1 MLSIPLCVKT
11 ICLPRIF
18 IYLFTY
24 YYNNYKKNMK
34 SIIQC
39 EICDPSES
47 RMITDVESGEIICNR
62 CGIVVVKNL
71 EDTNKTWRKTEYN
84 ITDTINGNP
93 SSLTLYDQGL
103 TTRIGNT
110 NRDASGNIINSM
122 MMTHL
127 TRMKYLDKGSQ
138 INKSARNLGRAFR
151 QLDSLKDKMGLSNAV
166 IEKTAYIYR
175 KVQEAGLVRG
185 RKVNTVL
192 GASLYVACREF
203 EIPRTLRE
211 ISLVNNEKY
220 RETSRV
226 YRQIVLYLGRQ
237 VPRINLSRYL
247 EKIGKKA
254 ELEEKNIRDALTL
267 MKKVQ
272 DAGLSAGKEPMG
284 IVGAVI
290 YLSLPKSEENI
301 RKRTITQAVI
311 ADAAGVSEVTIRNVY
326 KEIEKKLLLG

>member
-1 MLSIPLCVKT
+1 MQTV
-11 ICLPRIF
+11 
-18 IYLFTY
+18 
-24 YYNNYKKNMK
+24 
-34 SIIQC
+34 IQC
-39 EICDPSES
+39 EMCDPSES
-47 RMITDVESGEIICNR
+47 KMITDVESGEIICNR
-62 CGIVVVKNL
+62 CGIVVVRDL
-71 EDTNKTWRKTEYN
+71 EDTKKIWHKVEDNGS
-84 ITDTINGNP
+84 DTRNGNP

-103 TTRIGNT
+103 TTKIGNT
-110 NRDASGNIINSM
+110 NRDASGNVINSM
-122 MMTHL
+122 MMVRL
-127 TRMKYLDKGSQ
+127 NRMKNLDRRSQ

-151 QLDSLKDKMGLSNAV
+151 QLDSLKDKLGLSNAV

-211 ISLVNNEKY
+211 ISAVNNEKY

-226 YRQIVLYLGRQ
+226 YRQIVLHLGKQ
-237 VPRINLSRYL
+237 VPRINLFRYV
-247 EKIGKKA
+247 EKVGKKA
-254 ELEEKNIRDALTL
+254 KLDEKNIREALRL

-272 DAGLSAGKEPMG
+272 EKGLSAGKEPMG

-290 YLSLPKSEENI
+290 YLSLPKSDENI
-301 RKRTITQAVI
+301 RQRIITQAII

-326 KEIEKKLLLG
+326 KEIEKKLSLG

>member
-1 MLSIPLCVKT
+1 MIKT
-11 ICLPRIF
+11 RGISTIF
-18 IYLFTY
+18 IYLIVH
-24 YYNNYKKNMK
+24 YYNKYKKNM
-34 SIIQC
+34 Q
-39 EICDPSES
+39 S

-71 EDTNKTWRKTEYN
+71 EDTTKIWHKVEDDK
-84 ITDTINGNP
+84 IDTRNGNP

-110 NRDASGNIINSM
+110 NRDASGNVINSM
-122 MMTHL
+122 MV
-127 TRMKYLDKGSQ
+127 TRLNKMRFQDKRSQ
-138 INKSARNLGRAFR
+138 INTSARNLGRAFR
-151 QLDSLKDKMGLSNAV
+151 QLDSLKDKMSLPNAV

-175 KVQEAGLVRG
+175 KV
-185 RKVNTVL
+185 NTVL
-192 GASLYVACREF
+192 GASLYIACREF

-211 ISLVNNEKY
+211 ISSINNEKY

-226 YRQIVLYLGRQ
+226 YRQIVLHFGKQ
-237 VPRINLSRYL
+237 IPQIDVFRYV
-247 EKIGKKA
+247 EKVGKKA
-254 ELEEKNIRDALTL
+254 KLEEKNIRDALRL

-326 KEIEKKLLLG
+326 KEIEKKLSLG

>member
-1 MLSIPLCVKT
+1 MQTV
-11 ICLPRIF
+11 
-18 IYLFTY
+18 
-24 YYNNYKKNMK
+24 
-34 SIIQC
+34 IQC
-39 EICDPSES
+39 EMCDPSES
-47 RMITDVESGEIICNR
+47 KMITDVESGEIICNR
-62 CGIVVVKNL
+62 CGIVVVRDL
-71 EDTNKTWRKTEYN
+71 EDTKKIWHKVEDNGS
-84 ITDTINGNP
+84 DTRNGNP

-103 TTRIGNT
+103 TTKIGNT
-110 NRDASGNIINSM
+110 NRDASGNVINSM
-122 MMTHL
+122 MMIRL
-127 TRMKYLDKGSQ
+127 NRMKNLDRRSQ

-151 QLDSLKDKMGLSNAV
+151 QLDSLKDKLGLSNAV

-211 ISLVNNEKY
+211 ISAVNNEKY

-226 YRQIVLYLGRQ
+226 YRQIVLHLEKQ
-237 VPRINLSRYL
+237 VPRINLFRYV
-247 EKIGKKA
+247 EKVGKKA
-254 ELEEKNIRDALTL
+254 KLDEKNIREALRL

-272 DAGLSAGKEPMG
+272 EKGLSAGKEPMG

-290 YLSLPKSEENI
+290 YLSLPKSDENI
-301 RKRTITQAVI
+301 RQRIITQAII

-326 KEIEKKLLLG
+326 KEIEKKLSLG

>member
-1 MLSIPLCVKT
+1 MQSIT
-11 ICLPRIF
+11 
-18 IYLFTY
+18 
-24 YYNNYKKNMK
+24 
-34 SIIQC
+34 QC
-39 EICDPSES
+39 QMCDPSES
-47 RMITDVESGEIICNR
+47 KMITDVESGEIICNR
-62 CGIVVVKNL
+62 CGIVVVRDL
-71 EDTNKTWRKTEYN
+71 EDTKKIWHKLEDNGS
-84 ITDTINGNP
+84 DTRNGNP

-103 TTRIGNT
+103 TTKIGNT
-110 NRDASGNIINSM
+110 NRDASGNVINSLM
-122 MMTHL
+122 MVRL
-127 TRMKYLDKGSQ
+127 NRMKNLDRRSQ

-151 QLDSLKDKMGLSNAV
+151 QLDSLKDKLGLSNAV

-211 ISLVNNEKY
+211 ISAVNNEKY

-226 YRQIVLYLGRQ
+226 YRQIVLHLGKQ
-237 VPRINLSRYL
+237 VPRINLFRYV
-247 EKIGKKA
+247 EKVGKKA
-254 ELEEKNIRDALTL
+254 KLDEKNIREALRL

-272 DAGLSAGKEPMG
+272 ETGLSAGKEPMG

-290 YLSLPKSEENI
+290 YLSLPKSDENI
-301 RKRTITQAVI
+301 RQRIITQAII

-326 KEIEKKLLLG
+326 KEIEKKLSLG

>member
-1 MLSIPLCVKT
+1 M
-11 ICLPRIF
+11 
-18 IYLFTY
+18 
-24 YYNNYKKNMK
+24 
-34 SIIQC
+34 
-39 EICDPSES
+39 CDPSES
-47 RMITDVESGEIICNR
+47 KMITDVESGEIICNR
-62 CGIVVVKNL
+62 CGIVVVRDL
-71 EDTNKTWRKTEYN
+71 EDTKKIWHKTEDN
-84 ITDTINGNP
+84 GNDTRNGNP

-103 TTRIGNT
+103 TTKIGNT
-110 NRDASGNIINSM
+110 NRDASGNVINSM
-122 MMTHL
+122 MMVRL
-127 TRMKYLDKGSQ
+127 NRMKNLDKRSQ

-151 QLDSLKDKMGLSNAV
+151 QLDSLKDKLGLSNAV

-226 YRQIVLYLGRQ
+226 YRQIVLHLGKQ
-237 VPRINLSRYL
+237 VPRINLFSYV
-247 EKIGKKA
+247 EKVGKKA
-254 ELEEKNIRDALTL
+254 KLQEKNIRDALRL
-267 MKKVQ
+267 MKRVQ
-272 DAGLSAGKEPMG
+272 ETGLSAGKEPMG

-290 YLSLPKSEENI
+290 YLSLPKSDENI
-301 RKRTITQAVI
+301 RQRIITQAII

-326 KEIEKKLLLG
+326 KEIEKKLSLG

>member
-1 MLSIPLCVKT
+1 MQSV
-11 ICLPRIF
+11 
-18 IYLFTY
+18 
-24 YYNNYKKNMK
+24 
-34 SIIQC
+34 IQC

-47 RMITDVESGEIICNR
+47 KMITDVESGEIICNK
-62 CGIVVVKNL
+62 CGIVVVRDL
-71 EDTNKTWRKTEYN
+71 EDTKKIWHKAEDNGN
-84 ITDTINGNP
+84 DTRNGNP

-103 TTRIGNT
+103 TTKIGNT
-110 NRDASGNIINSM
+110 NRDASGNVINSM
-122 MMTHL
+122 MMVRL
-127 TRMKYLDKGSQ
+127 NRMKNLDKRSQ

-151 QLDSLKDKMGLSNAV
+151 QLDSLKDKLGLSNAV

-226 YRQIVLYLGRQ
+226 YRQIVLHLGKQ
-237 VPRINLSRYL
+237 VPRINLFRYV
-247 EKIGKKA
+247 EKVGKKA
-254 ELEEKNIRDALTL
+254 KLEEKNIRDALRL
-267 MKKVQ
+267 MKRVQ
-272 DAGLSAGKEPMG
+272 ETGLSAGKEPMG

-290 YLSLPKSEENI
+290 YLSLPKSDENI
-301 RKRTITQAVI
+301 RQRIITQAII

-326 KEIEKKLLLG
+326 KEIEKKLSLG

>member
-1 MLSIPLCVKT
+1 MQTV
-11 ICLPRIF
+11 
-18 IYLFTY
+18 
-24 YYNNYKKNMK
+24 
-34 SIIQC
+34 IQC
-39 EICDPSES
+39 EMCDPSES
-47 RMITDVESGEIICNR
+47 KMITDVESGEIICNR
-62 CGIVVVKNL
+62 CGMVVVRDL
-71 EDTNKTWRKTEYN
+71 EDTKKIWHKLEDNGS
-84 ITDTINGNP
+84 DTRNGNP

-103 TTRIGNT
+103 TTKIGNT
-110 NRDASGNIINSM
+110 NRDASGNVINSM
-122 MMTHL
+122 MMVRL
-127 TRMKYLDKGSQ
+127 NRMKNLDRRSQ

-151 QLDSLKDKMGLSNAV
+151 QLDSLKDKLGLSNAV

-211 ISLVNNEKY
+211 ISAVNNEKY

-226 YRQIVLYLGRQ
+226 YRQIVLHLGKQ
-237 VPRINLSRYL
+237 VPRINLFRYV
-247 EKIGKKA
+247 EKVGKKA
-254 ELEEKNIRDALTL
+254 KLDEKNIREALRL

-272 DAGLSAGKEPMG
+272 ETGLSAGKEPMG

-290 YLSLPKSEENI
+290 YLSLPKSDENI
-301 RKRTITQAVI
+301 RQRIITQAII

-326 KEIEKKLLLG
+326 KEIEKKLSLG

>member
-1 MLSIPLCVKT
+1 MQ
-11 ICLPRIF
+11 
-18 IYLFTY
+18 
-24 YYNNYKKNMK
+24 

-47 RMITDVESGEIICNR
+47 KMITDVESGESICNR
-62 CGIVVVKNL
+62 CGIVVVRDL
-71 EDTNKTWRKTEYN
+71 EDTKKIWHKTEDNGNY
-84 ITDTINGNP
+84 TRNGNP
-93 SSLTLYDQGL
+93 SSLTLYVQGL
-103 TTRIGNT
+103 TTKIGNT
-110 NRDASGNIINSM
+110 NRDASGNVINSL
-122 MMTHL
+122 MMTRL
-127 TRMKYLDKGSQ
+127 NRMKNLDKRSQ

-151 QLDSLKDKMGLSNAV
+151 QLDSLKDKLGLSNAV

-211 ISLVNNEKY
+211 ISAVNNEKY

-226 YRQIVLYLGRQ
+226 YRQIVLHLGKQ
-237 VPRINLSRYL
+237 VPRINLFRYV
-247 EKIGKKA
+247 EKVGKKA
-254 ELEEKNIRDALTL
+254 KLEEKNIREALRL

-272 DAGLSAGKEPMG
+272 ETGLSAGKEPMG

-290 YLSLPKSEENI
+290 YLSLPKSDENI
-301 RKRTITQAVI
+301 RQRIITQAII
-311 ADAAGVSEVTIRNVY
+311 ADAAGVSEVTIRYVY
-326 KEIEKKLLLG
+326 KEIEKKLSLG

>member
-1 MLSIPLCVKT
+1 MQ
-11 ICLPRIF
+11 
-18 IYLFTY
+18 
-24 YYNNYKKNMK
+24 

-47 RMITDVESGEIICNR
+47 KMITDVESGEIICNR
-62 CGIVVVKNL
+62 CGIVVVRDL
-71 EDTNKTWRKTEYN
+71 EDTKKIWHKAEDNQGSTR
-84 ITDTINGNP
+84 NGNP

-103 TTRIGNT
+103 TTKIGNT
-110 NRDASGNIINSM
+110 NRDASGNLINSM
-122 MMTHL
+122 MMTRL
-127 TRMKYLDKGSQ
+127 NRMKNLDKRSQ

-151 QLDSLKDKMGLSNAV
+151 QLDSLKDKLGLSNAV

-192 GASLYVACREF
+192 GASLYVSCREF

-211 ISLVNNEKY
+211 ISSVNNEKY

-226 YRQIVLYLGRQ
+226 YRQIVLHLGKQ
-237 VPRINLSRYL
+237 VPRINLFRYV
-247 EKIGKKA
+247 EKVGKKA
-254 ELEEKNIRDALTL
+254 KLEEKNIRQALSL

-272 DAGLSAGKEPMG
+272 EIGLTAGKEPMG
-284 IVGAVI
+284 VVGAVI
-290 YLSLPKSEENI
+290 YLSLPKSDENI
-301 RKRTITQAVI
+301 RQRIITQAII

-326 KEIEKKLLLG
+326 KEIEKKLSLG

>member
-1 MLSIPLCVKT
+1 MQSV
-11 ICLPRIF
+11 
-18 IYLFTY
+18 
-24 YYNNYKKNMK
+24 
-34 SIIQC
+34 IQC

-47 RMITDVESGEIICNR
+47 KMITDVESGEVICNR
-62 CGIVVVKNL
+62 CGIVVVTDL
-71 EDTNKTWRKTEYN
+71 EDTKKIWHKAEDNVN
-84 ITDTINGNP
+84 DTRNGNP

-103 TTRIGNT
+103 TTQIGNT
-110 NRDASGNIINSM
+110 NRDASGNVINSM
-122 MMTHL
+122 MMARL
-127 TRMKYLDKGSQ
+127 NKMRYQDKRSQ

-151 QLDSLKDKMGLSNAV
+151 QLDSLKDKLGLSNAV

-211 ISLVNNEKY
+211 ISTINNEKY

-226 YRQIVLYLGRQ
+226 YRQIVLHLGKQ
-237 VPRINLSRYL
+237 VPRINLFRYV
-247 EKIGKKA
+247 EKVGKKA
-254 ELEEKNIRDALTL
+254 KLEEKNIRQALRL

-272 DAGLSAGKEPMG
+272 EAGLSAGKEPMG

-290 YLSLPKSEENI
+290 YLSLPKSDENI
-301 RKRTITQAVI
+301 RQRIITQAII

-326 KEIEKKLLLG
+326 KEIEKKLSLG

>member
-1 MLSIPLCVKT
+1 MQTV
-11 ICLPRIF
+11 
-18 IYLFTY
+18 
-24 YYNNYKKNMK
+24 
-34 SIIQC
+34 IQC
-39 EICDPSES
+39 EMCDPSES
-47 RMITDVESGEIICNR
+47 KMITDVESGEIICNR
-62 CGIVVVKNL
+62 CGIVVVQYL
-71 EDTNKTWRKTEYN
+71 EDTKKIWHKAEDN
-84 ITDTINGNP
+84 ISDTRNGNP

-103 TTRIGNT
+103 ATKIGDT
-110 NRDASGNIINSM
+110 NRDASGNVINSM
-122 MMTHL
+122 MMVRL
-127 TRMKYLDKGSQ
+127 NRMKNLDRRSQ

-151 QLDSLKDKMGLSNAV
+151 QLDSLKDKLGLSNAV

-226 YRQIVLYLGRQ
+226 YRQIVLHLGKQ
-237 VPRINLSRYL
+237 VPRINLFRYV
-247 EKIGKKA
+247 EKVGKKA
-254 ELEEKNIRDALTL
+254 KLDEKNIREALRL

-272 DAGLSAGKEPMG
+272 ETGLSAGKEPMG

-290 YLSLPKSEENI
+290 YLSLPKSDENI
-301 RKRTITQAVI
+301 RQRIITQAII

-326 KEIEKKLLLG
+326 KEIEKKLSLG

>member
-1 MLSIPLCVKT
+1 MQSV
-11 ICLPRIF
+11 
-18 IYLFTY
+18 
-24 YYNNYKKNMK
+24 
-34 SIIQC
+34 IQC
-39 EICDPSES
+39 EMCDPSES
-47 RMITDVESGEIICNR
+47 KMITDVESGEIICNK
-62 CGIVVVKNL
+62 CGIVVVRDL
-71 EDTNKTWRKTEYN
+71 EDTKKIWHKAEDNGN
-84 ITDTINGNP
+84 DTRNGNP

-103 TTRIGNT
+103 TTKICNS

-122 MMTHL
+122 MMVRL
-127 TRMKYLDKGSQ
+127 NRMKNLDKRSQ

-151 QLDSLKDKMGLSNAV
+151 QLDSLKDKLGLSNAV

-211 ISLVNNEKY
+211 ISVVNNEKY

-226 YRQIVLYLGRQ
+226 YRQIVLHLEKQ
-237 VPRINLSRYL
+237 VPRINLFRYV
-247 EKIGKKA
+247 EKVGKKA
-254 ELEEKNIRDALTL
+254 KLEEKNIREALRL
-267 MKKVQ
+267 MKRVQ
-272 DAGLSAGKEPMG
+272 ETGLSAGKEPMG

-301 RKRTITQAVI
+301 RQRIITQAII

-326 KEIEKKLLLG
+326 KEIEKKLSLG

>member
-1 MLSIPLCVKT
+1 MQ
-11 ICLPRIF
+11 
-18 IYLFTY
+18 
-24 YYNNYKKNMK
+24 

-47 RMITDVESGEIICNR
+47 KMITDVESGEIICNR
-62 CGIVVVKNL
+62 CGIVVVKDL
-71 EDTNKTWRKTEYN
+71 EDTKKIWHKAEDN
-84 ITDTINGNP
+84 ISDTRNGNP

-103 TTRIGNT
+103 TTKIDNS

-122 MMTHL
+122 MMSRL
-127 TRMKYLDKGSQ
+127 NRMKNLDKRSQ
-138 INKSARNLGRAFR
+138 INNSARNLSRAFR
-151 QLDSLKDKMGLSNAV
+151 QLDSLKDKLALSNAV

-211 ISLVNNEKY
+211 ISAVNNEKY

-226 YRQIVLYLGRQ
+226 YRQVVLHLGKQ
-237 VPRINLSRYL
+237 VPRINLFRYV
-247 EKIGKKA
+247 EKVGKKA
-254 ELEEKNIRDALTL
+254 KLEEKNIRQALRL
-267 MKKVQ
+267 MKIVQ
-272 DAGLSAGKEPMG
+272 ERGLSAGKEPMG

-290 YLSLPKSEENI
+290 YLSFPKSDEHVRQRI
-301 RKRTITQAVI
+301 ITQARI
-311 ADAAGVSEVTIRNVY
+311 ANAAGVSEVTIRNVY
-326 KEIEKKLLLG
+326 KEIQNKLSLG

>member
-1 MLSIPLCVKT
+1 MQTV
-11 ICLPRIF
+11 
-18 IYLFTY
+18 
-24 YYNNYKKNMK
+24 
-34 SIIQC
+34 IQC
-39 EICDPSES
+39 EMCDPSES
-47 RMITDVESGEIICNR
+47 KMITDVESGEIICNR
-62 CGIVVVKNL
+62 CGIVVVRDL
-71 EDTNKTWRKTEYN
+71 EDTKKIWHKVEDNGS
-84 ITDTINGNP
+84 DTRNGNP

-103 TTRIGNT
+103 TTKIGNT
-110 NRDASGNIINSM
+110 NRDASGNVINSM
-122 MMTHL
+122 MMIRL
-127 TRMKYLDKGSQ
+127 NRMKNLDRRSQ

-151 QLDSLKDKMGLSNAV
+151 QLDSLKDKLGLSNAV

-211 ISLVNNEKY
+211 ISAVNNEKY

-226 YRQIVLYLGRQ
+226 YRQIVLHLGKQ
-237 VPRINLSRYL
+237 VPRINLFRYV
-247 EKIGKKA
+247 EKVGKKA
-254 ELEEKNIRDALTL
+254 KLDEKNIREALRL

-272 DAGLSAGKEPMG
+272 EKGLSAGKEPMG

-290 YLSLPKSEENI
+290 YLSLPKSDENI
-301 RKRTITQAVI
+301 RQRIITQAII

-326 KEIEKKLLLG
+326 KEIEKKLSLG

>member
-1 MLSIPLCVKT
+1 M
-11 ICLPRIF
+11 
-18 IYLFTY
+18 
-24 YYNNYKKNMK
+24 
-34 SIIQC
+34 
-39 EICDPSES
+39 CDPSES
-47 RMITDVESGEIICNR
+47 KMITDVESGEIICNR
-62 CGIVVVKNL
+62 CGIVVVRDL
-71 EDTNKTWRKTEYN
+71 EDTKKIWHKLEDNGS
-84 ITDTINGNP
+84 DTRNGNP

-103 TTRIGNT
+103 TTKIGNT
-110 NRDASGNIINSM
+110 NRDASGNVINSLM
-122 MMTHL
+122 MVRL
-127 TRMKYLDKGSQ
+127 NRMKNLDRRSQ

-151 QLDSLKDKMGLSNAV
+151 QLDSLKDKLGLSNAV

-211 ISLVNNEKY
+211 ISAVNNEKY

-226 YRQIVLYLGRQ
+226 YRQIVLHLGKQ
-237 VPRINLSRYL
+237 VPRINLFRYV
-247 EKIGKKA
+247 EKVGKKA
-254 ELEEKNIRDALTL
+254 KLDEKNIREALRL

-272 DAGLSAGKEPMG
+272 ETGLSAGKEPMG

-290 YLSLPKSEENI
+290 YLSLPKSDENI
-301 RKRTITQAVI
+301 RQRIITQAII

-326 KEIEKKLLLG
+326 KEIEKKLSLG

>member
-1 MLSIPLCVKT
+1 MQTV
-11 ICLPRIF
+11 
-18 IYLFTY
+18 
-24 YYNNYKKNMK
+24 
-34 SIIQC
+34 IQC
-39 EICDPSES
+39 EMCDPSES
-47 RMITDVESGEIICNR
+47 KMITDVESGEIICNR
-62 CGIVVVKNL
+62 CGIVVVRDL
-71 EDTNKTWRKTEYN
+71 EDTKKIWHKVEDNGS
-84 ITDTINGNP
+84 DTRNGNP

-103 TTRIGNT
+103 TTKIGNT
-110 NRDASGNIINSM
+110 NRDASGNVINSM
-122 MMTHL
+122 MMIRL
-127 TRMKYLDKGSQ
+127 NRMKNLDRRSQ

-151 QLDSLKDKMGLSNAV
+151 QLDSLKDKLGLSNAV

-211 ISLVNNEKY
+211 ISVVNNEKY

-226 YRQIVLYLGRQ
+226 YRQIVLHLGKQ
-237 VPRINLSRYL
+237 VPRINLFRYV
-247 EKIGKKA
+247 EKVGKKA
-254 ELEEKNIRDALTL
+254 KLEEKNIRDSLRL

-272 DAGLSAGKEPMG
+272 ETGLSAGKEPMG

-301 RKRTITQAVI
+301 RQRIITQAVI

-326 KEIEKKLLLG
+326 KEIEKKLSLG

>member
-1 MLSIPLCVKT
+1 
-11 ICLPRIF
+11 
-18 IYLFTY
+18 
-24 YYNNYKKNMK
+24 
-34 SIIQC
+34 
-39 EICDPSES
+39 
-47 RMITDVESGEIICNR
+47 MITDVESGEIICNR
-62 CGIVVVKNL
+62 CGIVVVRDL
-71 EDTNKTWRKTEYN
+71 EDTKKIWHKVEDNGS
-84 ITDTINGNP
+84 DTRNGNP

-103 TTRIGNT
+103 TTKIGNT
-110 NRDASGNIINSM
+110 NRDASGNVINSM
-122 MMTHL
+122 MMIRL
-127 TRMKYLDKGSQ
+127 NRMKNLDRRSQ

-151 QLDSLKDKMGLSNAV
+151 QLDSLKDKLGLSNAV

-211 ISLVNNEKY
+211 ISAVNNEKY

-226 YRQIVLYLGRQ
+226 YRQIVLHLGKQ
-237 VPRINLSRYL
+237 VPRINLFRYV
-247 EKIGKKA
+247 EKVGKKA
-254 ELEEKNIRDALTL
+254 KLDEKNIREALRL

-272 DAGLSAGKEPMG
+272 EKGLSAGKEPMG

-290 YLSLPKSEENI
+290 YLSLPKSDENI
-301 RKRTITQAVI
+301 RQRIITQAII

-326 KEIEKKLLLG
+326 KEIEKKLSLG